1 MGKNKMRKD
10 DPAREEIFAR
20 VRSALKSVAASPLS
34 PLPPSARFVPRR
46 AETLDAEMERM
57 LREVERLSGMTR
69 KVRGREE
76 FAGAFEELVEIGG
89 IRTAVLCDHPLYRRY
104 GLTELLQRLGVSTLP
119 IDSDRRRLA
128 ECDLGMTVADA
139 ALPETGTSLLRTT
152 RGQPDVLSLL
162 PRVHLVLVPPEAL
175 LADIHQ
181 AFALAKDDRH
191 FVLVSGCSRTADIEK
206 VLTLGVHGPK
216 SFHVWICS

>member
-1 MGKNKMRKD
+1 MSKEN
-10 DPAREEIFAR
+10 PAREEIFAR
-20 VRSALKSVAASPLS
+20 VRSALKPVPASPLS
-34 PLPPSARFVPRR
+34 PLPPSARFAPRR
-46 AETLDAEMERM
+46 AEALEKEIERM
-57 LREVERLSGMTR
+57 LREVERLSGLTR

-76 FAGAFEELVEIGG
+76 FAGAFGKLVKDEGV
-89 IRTAVLCDHPLYRRY
+89 RTAVLSDHPLYREY
-104 GLTELLQRLGVSTLP
+104 GLKDLLQGLEVEILP
-119 IDSDRRRLA
+119 PDSSRKRIA
-128 ECDLGMTVADA
+128 GCDLGITVADA

-152 RGQPDVLSLL
+152 QGQPDFMSLL

-181 AFALAKDDRH
+181 AFSLAKDDRH